1 MIPYDDLVI
10 ALATWRARQGLPVAQ
25 LSGALTPPPAAPR
38 QTPPQPQ
45 RAAVPPPAPPG
56 RSGPVAAQR
65 SPSGQHS
72 AYFGNIETPPP
83 LESPDDSVD
92 VDEAALLEEAHYESA
107 GDDFALSFGLEAVS
121 TAIGVPPP
129 ARPSDTFGGGATVPE
144 PEPPSKKKSGKKNDD
159 W

>member
-25 LSGALTPPPAAPR
+25 LSGALTPPPPAPQALHAAP
-38 QTPPQPQ
+38 PV
-45 RAAVPPPAPPG
+45 VPPARTGPPAAPP
-56 RSGPVAAQR
+56 PR
-65 SPSGQHS
+65 SPSGSHS

-83 LESPDDSVD
+83 LASPEDSVD
-92 VDEAALLEEAHYESA
+92 VEEAALLEEAHYDAA
-107 GDDFALSFGLEAVS
+107 GDDFAMTFGQEGES

-129 ARPSDTFGGGATVPE
+129 ARPSDTFGGGATMPE
-144 PEPPSKKKSGKKNDD
+144 PEPPKSSKKKKSSKKNDD